1 MLSSLPV
8 GAQTEVER
16 PADQLETSFTA
27 QLRPSQP
34 PAGQAKVLFLEES
47 LLHSC
52 AQPVVAAEKAMF

>member
-34 PAGQAKVLFLEES
+34 LAGQAKVLFLEES

-52 AQPVVAAEKAMF
+52 AQPVEAAEKAMF

>member
-16 PADQLETSFTA
+16 PADQLETSLTA
-27 QLRPSQP
+27 QP